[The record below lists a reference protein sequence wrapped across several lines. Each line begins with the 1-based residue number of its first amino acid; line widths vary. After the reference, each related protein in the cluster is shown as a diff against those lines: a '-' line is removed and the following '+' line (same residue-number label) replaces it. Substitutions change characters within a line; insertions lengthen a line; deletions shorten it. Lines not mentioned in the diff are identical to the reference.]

1 VVRYSRVR
9 DARGVGLSATR
20 SEERAIAKENTAGVM
35 SHSSKTAPLLRIAR
49 LRGGLFRAFVKWS
62 DEASRARPHSP
73 ARSLPRAVDSLPL
86 PGPCRNVSQPEVE
99 VGRGKSPSTMGKNP
113 HIDDEAG
120 RGIEDEEEEV
130 EVR

>member
-1 VVRYSRVR
+1 
-9 DARGVGLSATR
+9 
-20 SEERAIAKENTAGVM
+20 
-35 SHSSKTAPLLRIAR
+35 
-49 LRGGLFRAFVKWS
+49 
-62 DEASRARPHSP
+62 
-73 ARSLPRAVDSLPL
+73 L